1 MVESGTHKE
10 LLDRNGSYAKL
21 WNAQMSLE
29 NYGLEKEVTVDEQ

>member
-10 LLDRNGSYAKL
+10 LLDRDRAYAKL

-29 NYGLEKEVTVDEQ
+29 NYGLEKEVTADEQ